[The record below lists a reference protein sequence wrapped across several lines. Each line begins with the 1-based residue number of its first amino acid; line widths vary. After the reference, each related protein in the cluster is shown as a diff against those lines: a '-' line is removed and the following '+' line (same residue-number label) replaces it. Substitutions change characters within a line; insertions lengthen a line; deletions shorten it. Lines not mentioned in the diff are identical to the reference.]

1 MHIFIWPD
9 NVLADKKI
17 EVLAF
22 LVFKLQNLKGEGF
35 HM

>member
-1 MHIFIWPD
+1 
-9 NVLADKKI
+9 LADKKI